1 MNENISNIPQDSGA
15 NDREALLREMI
26 VRLVTFPGDP
36 RVSNPQVLVGQIPEG
51 LPEEIPLPEQ
61 SRVLGTLIRG
71 PENASIVI
79 DANQPPAQ
87 VLDFYRQ
94 RMKAVGWQ
102 ELELP
107 MGPRHG
113 GFVHDSRALAFE
125 ARATFCRS
133 SRGPSFTVM
142 AFPRA
147 TDENTSDVRLEL
159 DAEGQCAQQSRMRR
173 MHQPMMHDI
182 IPRLIP
188 PEGARQQGGGG
199 SSGGDNTYSSA
210 TLALD
215 KDVAIVALASHYIT
229 QLERGGWT
237 RIDTGNSSLFAWSTW
252 TFHDEDNEPWL
263 GSFIIFKLPVQQPQY
278 TLYVHASIDTGEN
291 QRSGGWFSS
300 YGLMT
305 SI

>member
-1 MNENISNIPQDSGA
+1 MDENISNTPQDAGA
-15 NDREALLREMI
+15 DDRETLLREMI
-26 VRLVTFPGDP
+26 VRLATFPGDP
-36 RVSNPQVLVGQIPEG
+36 RVSNPRVLVGQIPEG
-51 LPEEIPLPEQ
+51 LPEEIPFPEQ

-79 DANQPPAQ
+79 DVDQSPAQ

-107 MGPRHG
+107 MPRHG
-113 GFVHDSRALAFE
+113 GFEHGSSILAFE

-147 TDENTSDVRLEL
+147 TDENISDVRLEL
-159 DAEGQCAQQSRMRR
+159 DAGGQCTQQSRMRR
-173 MHQPMMHDI
+173 MQRPVMHDI
-182 IPRLIP
+182 IPRLIAP
-188 PEGARQQGGGG
+188 ADAQQQGGGG
-199 SSGGDNTYSSA
+199 GGSSDNVYSSA
-210 TLALD
+210 TLTLD
-215 KDVAIVALASHYIT
+215 KDVAIVALASHYTT

-237 RIDTGNSSLFAWSTW
+237 RIDAGNSAPFAWSTW

-263 GSFIIFKLPVQQPQY
+263 GSFIIFKMPVQQPQY
-278 TLYVHASIDTGEN
+278 ALYVHASIDKGGN

-300 YGLMT
+300 SGPMT